1 MTGITKAKRSGTKR
15 KNNGRRSHQTAV
27 SLPHTKLFH
36 LRQAKGKVVEKVEF
50 SASPDH
56 HDISIYFK
64 DKTGLNFSIEAGFTL
79 KTEYSD
85 WKSGEQ
91 RIIRSWP
98 LINAG
103 LR

>member
-1 MTGITKAKRSGTKR
+1 MTGISKAKRSGTES
-15 KNNGRRSHQTAV
+15 KNHGRRSHQSAV
-27 SLPHTKLFH
+27 SLPHTEFLHF
-36 LRQAKGKVVEKVEF
+36 RQAKGKVVEKVEF

-91 RIIRSWP
+91 RIIHSWP
-98 LINAG
+98 LFKS
-103 LR
+103 L

>member
-1 MTGITKAKRSGTKR
+1 MRDLQNFCTPSATLDCAPAFHSTPGQGGI
-15 KNNGRRSHQTAV
+15 
-27 SLPHTKLFH
+27 
-36 LRQAKGKVVEKVEF
+36 KVEF

-64 DKTGLNFSIEAGFTL
+64 DKTGFNFSIEAGFTL

-91 RIIRSWP
+91 RIILS
-98 LINAG
+98 
-103 LR
+103 